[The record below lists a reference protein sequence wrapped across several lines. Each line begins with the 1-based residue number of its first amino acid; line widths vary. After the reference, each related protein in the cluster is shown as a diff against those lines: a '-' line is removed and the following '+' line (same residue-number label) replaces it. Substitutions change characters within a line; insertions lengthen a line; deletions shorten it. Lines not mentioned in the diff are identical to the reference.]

1 MTQFLK
7 NKKGESTL
15 IYLDELLLLFYLL
28 IVTLLFGYYI
38 FLQGSYGILVF
49 FIYSLGTFIRRA
61 HLFLKQKKLD
71 EQAISNK
78 KD

>member
-38 FLQGSYGILVF
+38 FLQGDYDILVF
-49 FIYSLGTFIRRA
+49 FICSLGTFIRRA

-71 EQAISNK
+71 EQVISNK